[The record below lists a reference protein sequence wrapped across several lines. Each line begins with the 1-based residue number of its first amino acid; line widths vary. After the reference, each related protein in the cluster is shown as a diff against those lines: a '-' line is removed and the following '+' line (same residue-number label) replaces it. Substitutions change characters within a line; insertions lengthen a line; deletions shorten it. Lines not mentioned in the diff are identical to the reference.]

1 MHGDLKSLSVLRSRA
16 RMATFPRGRGR
27 LQARTDLT
35 RFNSLL
41 VSLAPGAKN
50 VFSRKAA
57 NFPLARAPA
66 AWPRDAKQFVGDHTT
81 IRCSVRKSGER
92 TAISR
97 GAQPEADIMNRLCI
111 FGTLR
116 GGWMRLGEDGAG
128 ASRGPLVSLSGL
140 DEQGDAWRRGTWR
153 AFSRTPTLR
162 QGQAPSGPSD
172 TGEPTAKSAAQR
184 RAISDETFQGVCFPS
199 PEPRVKFTSRGSHV
213 LVAKVL
219 VGGGLRA
226 VRGLNAWRNAG
237 SAAGVVI
244 DTASAR
250 EARRP

>member
-1 MHGDLKSLSVLRSRA
+1 MLRSRA

-57 NFPLARAPA
+57 SFPLARAPA
-66 AWPRDAKQFVGDHTT
+66 ALPRDAKQFVGDHTT
-81 IRCSVRKSGER
+81 IGCSVRKSGER

-116 GGWMRLGEDGAG
+116 GGWMRLGEDG
-128 ASRGPLVSLSGL
+128 RGPLVLLSGL
-140 DEQGDAWRRGTWR
+140 DGLGDAWRRGTWR

-172 TGEPTAKSAAQR
+172 TGDPTAKSAAQR
-184 RAISDETFQGVCFPS
+184 RAFSDETFQGVCFPS
-199 PEPRVKFTSRGSHV
+199 PEPWVEFTSRGSHV
-213 LVAKVL
+213 PVAKVRAR
-219 VGGGLRA
+219 GGACGQC
-226 VRGLNAWRNAG
+226 G
-237 SAAGVVI
+237 
-244 DTASAR
+244 D
-250 EARRP
+250 